1 VVASEEAVVPEKGE
15 VRDDKV
21 ENDIVMRWKLGP
33 AGKIDL
39 GFLANRRL

>member
-1 VVASEEAVVPEKGE
+1 VVASEEAAVPEKGE

-21 ENDIVMRWKLGP
+21 ENDIVTRQKLGP